1 MTKLIQQYA
10 LLVILLMLAACADPT
25 YHVRVLDTP
34 TSTPSPTGKVK
45 PTQRAYEVNGQRYQ
59 PIPSAKGF
67 VEKGIASWYG
77 KKFHGR
83 KTSNGETYDMYA
95 MTAAHKTLPMNVHLK
110 VTNLD
115 NGRST
120 VVRVND
126 RGPFVRSRIIDLSYS
141 AANELG
147 VVGPGTANVRIEAL
161 GYQDKGSTGS
171 TPRYTQLDSYDVGPF
186 MIQVGAFTI
195 KENADR
201 LAVKLKGLYGSSSV
215 ATGWVNG
222 QKFYRVRVG
231 LYNAMA
237 DASRGLLEVEANG
250 YPSSFIVAQ

>member
-1 MTKLIQQYA
+1 MKFIQYNS
-10 LLVILLMLAACADPT
+10 LLVILLLLSSCGTPT
-25 YHVRVLDTP
+25 YTTRVEN
-34 TSTPSPTGKVK
+34 TPSQAKLK

-59 PIPSAKGF
+59 PIPSAEGYT
-67 VEKGIASWYG
+67 EKGLASWYG

-126 RGPFVRSRIIDLSYS
+126 RGPFVRSRIIDLSYT
-141 AANELG
+141 AAKELG
-147 VVGPGTANVRIEAL
+147 VVGPGTAPVRIEAL
-161 GYQDKGSTGS
+161 GYRDDDSAGAAPQYRQ
-171 TPRYTQLDSYDVGPF
+171 PVSYDVGPF
-186 MIQVGAFTI
+186 MIQVGAFSL
-195 KENADR
+195 KENAYR
-201 LAVKLKGLYGSSSV
+201 LSEKLKSQYGHSAV
-215 ATGWVNG
+215 AEGWVNG

-231 LYNAMA
+231 LYASMA
-237 DASRGLLEVEANG
+237 LADKTLLQIEANG

>member
-1 MTKLIQQYA
+1 MMKHTRYA
-10 LLVILLMLAACADPT
+10 CLLLTILMLAACGAPS
-25 YHVRVLDTP
+25 YKVRVLDTP
-34 TSTPSPTGKVK
+34 SQPGLK

-59 PIPSAKGF
+59 PIPSADGF
-67 VEKGIASWYG
+67 VEDGIASWYG
-77 KKFHGR
+77 KDFHGR

-126 RGPFVRSRIIDLSYS
+126 RGPFVKSRIIDLSYT
-141 AANELG
+141 AANALG
-147 VVGPGTANVRIEAL
+147 VVGPGTAPVRIEAL
-161 GYQDKGSTGS
+161 GYRDEEQNGSA
-171 TPRYTQLDSYDVGPF
+171 PHYRQPVSYDVGPF
-186 MIQVGAFTI
+186 MVQVGAFTV

-201 LAVKLKGLYGSSSV
+201 LAEKLKGQYGRSAV
-215 ATGWVNG
+215 AEGWVGG

-231 LYNAMA
+231 LYASMA
-237 DASRGLLEVEANG
+237 LADDAQRQFEANG
-250 YPSSFIVAQ
+250 YPNSFIVAQ

>member
-1 MTKLIQQYA
+1 MKLINYISSF
-10 LLVILLMLAACADPT
+10 ILLLLLSACGGPT
-25 YHVRVLDTP
+25 YNVRVMDTP
-34 TSTPSPTGKVK
+34 SQPNTR
-45 PTQRAYEVNGQRYQ
+45 PTQRAYEVNGKRYQ
-59 PIPSAKGF
+59 PIPTAEGY
-67 VEKGIASWYG
+67 VEKGLASWYG

-126 RGPFVRSRIIDLSYS
+126 RGPFVRSRIIDLSYT

-147 VVGPGTANVRIEAL
+147 VVGPGTAQVRIEAL
-161 GYQDKGSTGS
+161 GYRDKTQTSA
-171 TPRYTQLDSYDVGPF
+171 TPQYSQPDSYEVGPF
-186 MIQVGAFTI
+186 MVQVGAFTV
-195 KENADR
+195 KENAGR
-201 LAVKLKGLYGSSSV
+201 LAVKLKSQYGSSAV
-215 ATGWVNG
+215 AEGWVNG

-231 LYNAMA
+231 LY
-237 DASRGLLEVEANG
+237 ASIALAGEALLQIEANG
-250 YPSSFIVAQ
+250 YPSSFIVAK